1 MLTKD
6 PSSLRLFA
14 QRSSRPWEA
23 EEISRLAS
31 WACLSK
37 LTQINKMSRY
47 AFHSTTLLLTVLHH
61 RCVVCVHYDYET
73 YVTCINFWQLFYV
86 AKKSK
91 KELSYL
97 FHKMF
102 ATKVDKVV
110 ITHCYQVNFWPVI
123 CGSLSI
129 FWLTLGTTISIT
141 HFFWRES
148 VTKQCFSTKV
158 TL

>member
-1 MLTKD
+1 MLTKN

-61 RCVVCVHYDYET
+61 RYYIHMT
-73 YVTCINFWQLFYV
+73 TKILTCINFRQLSTLQKNQRKNYH
-86 AKKSK
+86 
-91 KELSYL
+91 L

-123 CGSLSI
+123 YGSLSI
-129 FWLTLGTTISIT
+129 FWLTVGTTTSIT
-141 HFFWRES
+141 NSFLEGVSNKTVF
-148 VTKQCFSTKV
+148 
-158 TL
+158 

>member
-1 MLTKD
+1 MNCQGFLKEYFFGKYPKHLQSIVAARLYSQFLVYTWMYNFQLVLTKN

-61 RCVVCVHYDYET
+61 T
-73 YVTCINFWQLFYV
+73 YYYIHMTMKLLTCINFLQPFYV

-91 KELSYL
+91 KELS
-97 FHKMF
+97 
-102 ATKVDKVV
+102 
-110 ITHCYQVNFWPVI
+110 
-123 CGSLSI
+123 
-129 FWLTLGTTISIT
+129 
-141 HFFWRES
+141 S
-148 VTKQCFSTKV
+148 VS
-158 TL
+158 